1 METQMTSVQPS
12 APLFPSPVVQKQ
24 RAEVLAPCFCGS
36 EVMELG
42 WDQSMP
48 VLKARHALGAS

>member
-1 METQMTSVQPS
+1 MTSVQPS